1 MPLINSNPKPQ
12 AKQEHKGLFGE
23 GGDKPKAEDTG
34 KVNEQVMNI
43 DNKLRVMEERTSN
56 LQRRYMVN
64 ERNTLSTNRKFN
76 SEIKTIN
83 MDINELKK
91 EINQIKIKILQIIEE
106 LKKGARKEDMNMIK
120 KYVDLWEPVNFVT
133 RHEVETLINDI
144 LREKKV

>member
-1 MPLINSNPKPQ
+1 
-12 AKQEHKGLFGE
+12 
-23 GGDKPKAEDTG
+23 
-34 KVNEQVMNI
+34 
-43 DNKLRVMEERTSN
+43 
-56 LQRRYMVN
+56 
-64 ERNTLSTNRKFN
+64 
-76 SEIKTIN
+76 